1 MRGRHAS
8 SARRPARRLA
18 PSDRAAEDAT
28 LSPSPSREGREMAL
42 RDVSCK
48 AFGPRSQVATGPR
61 AGSAKTGRRS
71 VPSAGPSPAAPSGQ
85 PRALCHQRPRQ
96 VRVEGPRRVWVRG
109 PRGPSPGACS
119 FPDAVAGRFS
129 PKATSTEPTVNS
141 PTSRP
146 HTKPEAASLR
156 TSDRRSLAPSR
167 LLPLSGWLC
176 SPGESLTW
184 HFTSLPAGPGES
196 SPRVSDGPAPHRT
209 LTTPPPALFC
219 ICSFIPQFFT
229 RKANAGARPGL
240 PAGRK
245 RLALVAVCSGL
256 LGLLLHT
263 PHGSRPALLHRG
275 DSVPLPRGQQA
286 AVLVVT
292 TGGGGVSSLRR

>member
-1 MRGRHAS
+1 MRGRRTS
-8 SARRPARRLA
+8 SARRPAWRLA

-48 AFGPRSQVATGPR
+48 AFGPRSQVATGPS

-85 PRALCHQRPRQ
+85 PRALRHQRPRQ

-109 PRGPSPGACS
+109 PRGPGPGACS
-119 FPDAVAGRFS
+119 FPDAVAGCFS

-141 PTSRP
+141 PASRP

-156 TSDRRSLAPSR
+156 TSDRRSLAPSQ

-209 LTTPPPALFC
+209 LPAPPPALFC
-219 ICSFIPQFFT
+219 IRSFIPQFFT
-229 RKANAGARPGL
+229 RKANAGARAWASCETEAAGLGRRLLRSPRSPPAHAPRVQAGASPPGRL
-240 PAGRK
+240 GPPPQGTAG
-245 RLALVAVCSGL
+245 SSFG
-256 LGLLLHT
+256 GH
-263 PHGSRPALLHRG
+263 HRG
-275 DSVPLPRGQQA
+275 RGC
-286 AVLVVT
+286 
-292 TGGGGVSSLRR
+292 

>member
-1 MRGRHAS
+1 MRGRRAD

-18 PSDRAAEDAT
+18 PSDHAAEDAT

-61 AGSAKTGRRS
+61 ARSAKTGRRS

-85 PRALCHQRPRQ
+85 PRALRHQRPRQ

-109 PRGPSPGACS
+109 SRGPGPGACS

-209 LTTPPPALFC
+209 LTAPPPTLFC

-240 PAGRK
+240 PAGWK

-275 DSVPLPRGQQA
+275 DSVPLPRGQRA

-292 TGGGGVSSLRR
+292 TGGEGVSRLWR